1 MDITRVEDT
10 DKVALCSFGGCE
22 CWAVYEYR
30 ELGDRFVVCHRCYVA
45 ACQIRE
51 ADRMWAYATSLKEKL
66 HKIPLRPKVAPIPAE
81 RMDLPRHTPEP
92 ENPDIPNPVWDREES
107 VNRLTDIVYSWYKGM
122 PRPSLAQP
130 YVKGFPL
137 QPHDLLCIPICVA
150 VCLAVEALV
159 RCLF

>member
-1 MDITRVEDT
+1 
-10 DKVALCSFGGCE
+10 
-22 CWAVYEYR
+22 
-30 ELGDRFVVCHRCYVA
+30 
-45 ACQIRE
+45 
-51 ADRMWAYATSLKEKL
+51 MWAYATSLKEKL

-81 RMDLPRHTPEP
+81 CMDLPRHTPEP
-92 ENPDIPNPVWDREES
+92 ENPDIPIPSWKEEAAD
-107 VNRLTDIVYSWYKGM
+107 RLTDIVYSWYKGM

-150 VCLAVEALV
+150 VCLAVEVLV